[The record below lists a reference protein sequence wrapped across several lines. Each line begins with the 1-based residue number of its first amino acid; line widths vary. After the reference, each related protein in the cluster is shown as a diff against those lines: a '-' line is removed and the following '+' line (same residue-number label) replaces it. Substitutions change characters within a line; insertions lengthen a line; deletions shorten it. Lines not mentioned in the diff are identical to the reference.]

1 MNEDL
6 YLVNARHPS
15 MDISSAP
22 FVNYIATNAEFKQ
35 FTSEVFDLTEDNRS
49 NALFA
54 TYIKRFQR
62 VQFIDE
68 YTREEES
75 EIGVEKVMST
85 HRGEVKIGYTQTKEG
100 RIYVECDGKFLRGIK
115 GWWKDLCLVNAMD
128 FVPLDKSLGDGNIEI
143 LLWNKRKATK
153 GIRFIHN
160 KIRSILYVVDME
172 FDSEDEMREDMKNP
186 KGINLG
192 LLLGSMLQ

>member
-6 YLVNARHPS
+6 FLVNARHPS
-15 MDISSAP
+15 VDISMAP

-35 FTSEVFDLTEDNRS
+35 FTSEVFDLTADNRS

-62 VQFIDE
+62 VQFVDE
-68 YTREEES
+68 YSREEES
-75 EIGVEKVMST
+75 MTGIERVMST
-85 HRGEVKIGYTQTKEG
+85 HRGDVKIGYTQTREE
-100 RIYVECDGKFLRGIK
+100 RIYIECNGKFLRGIK

-128 FVPLDKSLGDGNIEI
+128 FIPLDKSLGDGNIEI
-143 LLWNKRKATK
+143 LLWNKRKSTK

-160 KIRSILYVVDME
+160 KIQSILYVVDME
-172 FDSEDEMREDMKNP
+172 FDCEDEMREDMENP
-186 KGINLG
+186 KGLNLG